1 MSPRRRFLETAGLAA
16 LALPAG
22 ARAGA
27 APPAAPPAPPHRP
40 ARLKPGDTVGLI
52 APANA
57 FHLRSDVELAC
68 GLVEA
73 LGLKPK
79 LGANFTRRYG
89 YLAGSDRERADDV
102 NALFADPE
110 VKGLL
115 AGQGGWGCARLLPHL
130 DFELI
135 RRHPKALMGYSDLTA
150 LLLAVNARAGLVTF
164 HGPNALSD
172 WTAFTLDW
180 ARRVLF
186 EGEAPTFANAL
197 VDDKRLV
204 PRRWRTQVVT
214 PGRATG
220 RLVGGNLTV
229 LSHLVGT
236 PYLPDFAGCLL
247 FLEDVHEDL
256 YRVDRMLTQLGQ
268 AGVLRQAR
276 GVVFGTC
283 KDCNPGE
290 GYGALTLEELLD
302 DHVKPLGV
310 PAYAGA
316 QIGHI
321 DDQFTVPLGVR
332 AELDAEAGTLRLLE
346 PAVV

>member
-22 ARAGA
+22 ARA
-27 APPAAPPAPPHRP
+27 PATPAPPVPLRP
-40 ARLKPGDTVGLI
+40 ARLEPGDTIGLI

-57 FHLRSDVELAC
+57 FHLRADVELAR

-79 LGANFTRRYG
+79 LGPNFTRRHG
-89 YLAGSDRERADDV
+89 YLAGRDEERAADV

-135 RRHPKALMGYSDLTA
+135 RRHPKVLMGYSDLTA
-150 LLLAVNARAGLVTF
+150 LLLAVHARTGLVTF

-172 WTAFTLDW
+172 WTTFSLDW

-186 EGEAPTFANAL
+186 EGQAPTFANVL

-220 RLVGGNLTV
+220 RLLGGNLTV

-247 FLEDVHEDL
+247 FLEDVREDL

-268 AGVLRQAR
+268 AGILKQAR

-283 KDCNPGE
+283 KDCEPGP

-302 DHVKPLGV
+302 DHVEPLGV

-332 AELDAEAGTLRLLE
+332 AELDAAAGTLRLLE